1 MGRALSKTV
10 EAMKKLTTLIALI
23 ALTGCE
29 SETRPAAAT
38 GRTRE
43 QLIDAYKKTHAAKDI
58 DAMMKLV
65 YWGEAANDDH
75 SMKRN
80 VFIADFDSEITSVTI
95 EPLKADALLEYTR
108 EGVTWRPTLP
118 PIGWLTI
125 TFEVGESG
133 NAGTSVLVA
142 EKDGSHHI
150 VFAAPSR

>member
-1 MGRALSKTV
+1 MIRM
-10 EAMKKLTTLIALI
+10 MKKLATLLALI
-23 ALTGCE
+23 AITGCE
-29 SETRPAAAT
+29 SKTTPAFTT
-38 GRTRE
+38 GRTQA
-43 QLIDAYKKTHAAKDI
+43 QLIDEYKQAHDARDI

-65 YWGEAANDDH
+65 YWGETANDDH

-108 EGVTWRPTLP
+108 NGVTWRPTLP